1 MHNTEQVKSL
11 PSSFREI
18 RLELARERQYP
29 AGSSTYG
36 YVIVAPLDRDAK
48 IDAELWKKHREA
60 CRVARFRPT
69 HDDAIGHLVHRP
81 GGSWAFHYDVAG
93 NEDDE
98 SGYHFQDE
106 CFQIGEYVSI
116 REGGVMHTYVVTSV
130 QPL

>member
-1 MHNTEQVKSL
+1 MHHPRHAEQL
-11 PSSFREI
+11 PSAFREI
-18 RLELARERQYP
+18 RLELARERQFP
-29 AGSSTYG
+29 NGNSAYG

-48 IDAELWKKHREA
+48 IDADLWKKHREA

-69 HDDAIGHLVHRP
+69 RDDALGHLVHRP

-106 CFQIGEYVSI
+106 RFQIGEYVSI
-116 REGGVMHTYVVTSV
+116 HENDAMHTYVVASV